1 VALLGPLLS
10 LLILLALSGLV
21 MRTALKRQRGGG
33 LFGALG
39 WGLLPVLVLAGLQFY
54 DTQWP
59 DQETRTALAQM
70 EQHLDDNL
78 RAQLPKP
85 EQADELKAWQES
97 IRLVLPLSPALFLC
111 FQLALLAPLA
121 AWMRRR
127 RYRQGLD
134 VKPEPLLSWSAPW
147 WLAWLVLAP
156 LFWVLALHQGVAS
169 GPDWTESLAWNV
181 LVLGVAVQLFHGSV
195 VLLGKLAAWSR
206 SPRTRPLTPLAL
218 ALAFGATLVLGS
230 LKFPLM
236 FVALTGLFEPWMD
249 LRRLRQPP
257 RREGLDQGGGA

>member
-1 VALLGPLLS
+1 MDVLGALLS
-10 LLILLALSGLV
+10 LLILFALSGLV

-33 LFGALG
+33 LFGALA
-39 WGLLPVLVLAGLQFY
+39 WGLLPTLVLAGVQFH
-54 DTQWP
+54 DSQWP
-59 DQETRTALAQM
+59 DADSRQAVAQVEQRLDQRLAA
-70 EQHLDDNL
+70 EF
-78 RAQLPKP
+78 PKP
-85 EQADELKAWQES
+85 EQDADRKVWQDAS
-97 IRLVLPLSPALFLC
+97 RLVMGLAPGLTLS

-121 AWMRRR
+121 AWLRRR

-134 VKPEPLLSWSAPW
+134 VKPEPLLAWSAPW

-156 LFWVLALHQGVAS
+156 LFWVLALHQGVAT
-169 GPDWTESLAWNV
+169 GPDWSENLAWNV
-181 LVLGVAVQLFHGSV
+181 LVVGLAIQLFHGSV
-195 VLLGKLAAWSR
+195 VLLGKLAVWSR

-218 ALAFGATLVLGS
+218 ALAFGATLILGS

>member
-1 VALLGPLLS
+1 VELLGVLLS
-10 LLILLALSGLV
+10 LVLLFTLSGLA
-21 MRTALKRQRGGG
+21 MRSALKRQRGAG
-33 LFGALG
+33 LFGGLV
-39 WGLLPVLVLAGLQFY
+39 WGLLPALVLAGVQFH
-54 DTQWP
+54 DIQWP
-59 DQETRTALAQM
+59 DAEARQDMAQI
-70 EQHLDDNL
+70 EQRFDDNL
-78 RAQLPKP
+78 KVQLPKP
-85 EQADELKAWQES
+85 EQAGELKAMQETT
-97 IRLVLPLSPALFLC
+97 RLVLPLMPGLFLC

-121 AWMRRR
+121 AWLRRR

-156 LFWVLALHQGVAS
+156 LFWVLALHQGVAT
-169 GPDWTESLAWNV
+169 GPDWSETLAWNV
-181 LVLGVAVQLFHGSV
+181 LVVGLAIQLFHGSV
-195 VLLGKLAAWSR
+195 VLLGKLAGWSR

-218 ALAFGATLVLGS
+218 ALALGATLLLGS